1 MIETADDV
9 LERARV
15 REVAGVFRSYEALD
29 GAADEL
35 LRAGFDRAD
44 IDVLGDPRT
53 AHERLGG
60 VYAAPQELPDVPL
73 VPRRP
78 YEGRADVAV
87 ATSVVAGVLACVG
100 GFAVALGI
108 VASGGRTALALGAA
122 AVAALAAGGAA
133 AALVARHLGRKTPP
147 GLEWL
152 VTERG
157 IVMWVRVR
165 SPGHEGVA
173 QEILS
178 GHGAEAV
185 RVHEIEIDKR
195 SEDIPL
201 SSLRPDPWLGSE
213 RLGEP

>member
-53 AHERLGG
+53 ARERLGG
-60 VYAAPQELPDVPL
+60 VYVAPQELPDVPL

-78 YEGRADVAV
+78 YEGHADVAV

-133 AALVARHLGRKTPP
+133 AALVGRHLGRKTPP

-152 VTERG
+152 VSERG
-157 IVMWVRVR
+157 IVMWVRIR

-173 QEILS
+173 REILS

-185 RVHEIEIDKR
+185 RVREIEIDKR